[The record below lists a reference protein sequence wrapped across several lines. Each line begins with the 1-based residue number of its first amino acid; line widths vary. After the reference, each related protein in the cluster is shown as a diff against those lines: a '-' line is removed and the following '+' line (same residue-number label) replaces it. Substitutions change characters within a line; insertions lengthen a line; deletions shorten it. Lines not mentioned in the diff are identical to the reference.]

1 MVIKTV
7 FSILTDEKIDKISK
21 RVCKLSEKES
31 NTDTLKRVKKL
42 IKENEKATEN
52 LVKALEAGKAVDIIS
67 AQIEKRQIEKQNLE
81 AKLAKEKILNPKL
94 EFAQV
99 KFFFDRFKN
108 GNVNDMKFCQY
119 MVDTFINR
127 VFLFKEKLLI
137 LCNACDRAI
146 SIPLDFSHPEGSYWI
161 NLVEARGIE
170 PLSEININKIS
181 TSVSFE
187 SISLKVRT
195 KAILSLS

>member
-1 MVIKTV
+1 M
-7 FSILTDEKIDKISK
+7 TDEKIDKISK

-137 LCNACDRAI
+137 LCNACRVY
-146 SIPLDFSHPEGSYWI
+146 IPLDFSHPEGSYWV
-161 NLVEARGIE
+161 NLVEMKRIE
-170 PLSEININKIS
+170 LS
-181 TSVSFE
+181 TSRMRT
-187 SISLKVRT
+187 VRST
-195 KAILSLS
+195 D

>member
-21 RVCKLSEKES
+21 NICDFSEKES
-31 NTDTLKRVKKL
+31 NTDTLKRLKKL

-81 AKLAKEKILNPKL
+81 AELAKEKILNPKL

-146 SIPLDFSHPEGSYWI
+146 NIPLDFSHPEGSYWV
-161 NLVEARGIE
+161 NL
-170 PLSEININKIS
+170 SSHSNFDTNIFLQL
-181 TSVSFE
+181 TSKFFS
-187 SISLKVRT
+187 SLYEKMT
-195 KAILSLS
+195 CFY